1 MKKINAKISKEIIKN
16 KKKLLITL
24 GILIG
29 AILIIGVF
37 FLGRLSNQEDEE
49 YVYNPETDD
58 RYWNPEEGTFVK
70 SKTTDSTDR
79 KKSGKGK
86 IYNKVSLND
95 TQAGIVAFEGLL
107 PDGWMA
113 NIESNWNVV
122 SSTCPGFEEVTI
134 ESPDGKATIVMDS
147 QQAYVENAQYAEGVN
162 YDYYTTYLHY
172 MDADT
177 FVQYYIDQ
185 TYGENATLI
194 KDFEDD
200 SDILEQA
207 NECTQ
212 ILVDYDT
219 QSSSWINSGN
229 YGVQYSVTAVPAT
242 MSRRQYQIGE
252 QCLEASCVIMASDT
266 SLSSK
271 YVATNNSRNWNVTY
285 SIVFMADDKETFD
298 KYYDDYNFI
307 VANSQFTTD
316 YYAMAEYVGS
326 AITNSYASYYA
337 AKSQAGLEAMNNY
350 IDSNYSS
357 TTSESTNE
365 KVMQMWDDVINE
377 VDSYQTLEGDTI
389 KTSMYNDTVAQDGDS
404 FYVGSRT
411 EIPSGYTELSKSY

>member
-162 YDYYTTYLHY
+162 YDY
-172 MDADT
+172 
-177 FVQYYIDQ
+177 
-185 TYGENATLI
+185 
-194 KDFEDD
+194 
-200 SDILEQA
+200 
-207 NECTQ
+207 
-212 ILVDYDT
+212 LV
-219 QSSSWINSGN
+219 
-229 YGVQYSVTAVPAT
+229 
-242 MSRRQYQIGE
+242 
-252 QCLEASCVIMASDT
+252 
-266 SLSSK
+266 
-271 YVATNNSRNWNVTY
+271 
-285 SIVFMADDKETFD
+285 
-298 KYYDDYNFI
+298 
-307 VANSQFTTD
+307 
-316 YYAMAEYVGS
+316 
-326 AITNSYASYYA
+326 
-337 AKSQAGLEAMNNY
+337 
-350 IDSNYSS
+350 
-357 TTSESTNE
+357 
-365 KVMQMWDDVINE
+365 
-377 VDSYQTLEGDTI
+377 
-389 KTSMYNDTVAQDGDS
+389 
-404 FYVGSRT
+404 
-411 EIPSGYTELSKSY
+411 